1 MFLADDL
8 NTNLNTILNQI
19 KNLIGEF
26 KSFIIGILIAA
37 VVVWCIYVAVRLIIA
52 HRNEERVDA
61 KRLIKNLI
69 LGVVIMFVLIYGVP
83 LLIEGLQAWAS

>member
-19 KNLIGEF
+19 KTLIGEF

>member
-19 KNLIGEF
+19 KTLVGEF